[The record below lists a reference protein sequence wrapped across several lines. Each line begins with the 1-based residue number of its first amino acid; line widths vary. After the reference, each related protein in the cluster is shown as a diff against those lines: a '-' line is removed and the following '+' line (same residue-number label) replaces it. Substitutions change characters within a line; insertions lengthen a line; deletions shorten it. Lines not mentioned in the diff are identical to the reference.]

1 MRFDKNRTWG
11 QSGTWSCARLEVLRW
26 VVVGGTGSST
36 SSASLLVSAEST
48 LCISGLSNT
57 CSPFQQVMA
66 QLVTSSIGQHRR
78 HAVHLRLGQ
87 HLLTGTRTQSSRGK
101 IRNCLLSLQLFSHL
115 SYETYE
121 SATLTSR
128 TALWSLSLRTLF
140 GHSHLSHYLASLTFL
155 YYSHTLTS
163 CTCQLSHSLARV
175 SKHIAG

>member
-1 MRFDKNRTWG
+1 MGPERNLELCKVGGFALGGGGRHG
-11 QSGTWSCARLEVLRW
+11 QQHQLSLVVGQRREHAVHLRLEQYLLTLS
-26 VVVGGTGSST
+26 TGYGS
-36 SSASLLVSAEST
+36 
-48 LCISGLSNT
+48 IGH
-57 CSPFQQVMA
+57 
-66 QLVTSSIGQHRR
+66 TSSIGQHRR

-87 HLLTGTRTQSSRGK
+87 HLLTGTRTLSSRGK